1 MKKSLFYPDGYWLHR
16 LFWIGR
22 NALFDEHPQAVVAF
36 IVAQQEAVAALSAMD
51 WAKRVSTRSVAR

>member
-51 WAKRVSTRSVAR
+51 